1 MCTLSCT
8 CGQHDM
14 KSHLEWPYVLMHAV
28 SRRGVYDLHKMDMSS
43 RHCCFTTSK
52 ARQGDQIKFLLFCF
66 LSLNVALKL
75 LLSSSTKRQVQPTEN
90 DLYSTSCALFS
101 IPKAP
106 TADTIVT
113 PASEQI
119 IEMHQWR
126 RGVGVKN

>member
-1 MCTLSCT
+1 MLWAAASQLQKQT
-8 CGQHDM
+8 GQ
-14 KSHLEWPYVLMHAV
+14 L
-28 SRRGVYDLHKMDMSS
+28 
-43 RHCCFTTSK
+43 
-52 ARQGDQIKFLLFCF
+52 DQVLLFCF
-66 LSLNVALKL
+66 LSLNTSLKL
-75 LLSSSTKRQVQPTEN
+75 LLSSRTKHQVQPTEN

-119 IEMHQWR
+119 IEMHQRR